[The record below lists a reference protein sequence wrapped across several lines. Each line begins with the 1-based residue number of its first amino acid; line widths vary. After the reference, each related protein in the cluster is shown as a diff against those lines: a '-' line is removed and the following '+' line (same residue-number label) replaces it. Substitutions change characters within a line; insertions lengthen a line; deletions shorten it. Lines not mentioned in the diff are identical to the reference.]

1 MLQRSCDVSVRTS
14 RSRVVSHRAE
24 LVVGRRPADH
34 EARVLSVRRVAR
46 PVSHVH
52 AQAVRH
58 HRSQRGQVL
67 VA

>member
-1 MLQRSCDVSVRTS
+1 MQMCNNLLFLTGG
-14 RSRVVSHRAE
+14 SRVVSHRAE
-24 LVVGRRPADH
+24 LVVGRRPAHH

-52 AQAVRH
+52 AQDVRH
-58 HRSQRGQVL
+58 HRGQQGQVL